1 MTRVVPCHYNDTNND
16 SGVPQVDTSH
26 DNVQMAEPPPHEYVT
41 SKTAD
46 WPGAL
51 TTAIGPP
58 R

>member
-1 MTRVVPCHYNDTNND
+1 MT
-16 SGVPQVDTSH
+16 
-26 DNVQMAEPPPHEYVT
+26 EPPPHEYVT

-46 WPGAL
+46 WPDAL